1 MSIRVVVSKNAREIV
16 TESRGLGEVMNKA
29 I

>member
-16 TESRGLGEVMNKA
+16 TESRGLGKVMSKS